1 VSPEDR
7 RTEDPG
13 DPTRWLALI
22 RLAALPVVFAG
33 ERLVEHPKLAGDP
46 FDAVLAATAVYALLA
61 FGASFTRRGRSVPGV
76 VWAVLDLGFIC
87 ALAYASGG
95 PFSEV
100 RYAFFVLPVGAAFL
114 LRPMLTALASV
125 AVVLAYIV
133 VSLPHPATRQGADL
147 DFVITQALYVAW
159 VGLAAVV
166 LSVILTRRGDRIDQ
180 LAALRGHL
188 VAEALDA
195 EDRERRRL
203 AEALHDDAIQ
213 NLLAARQELRE
224 AERGDTDGVKR
235 ARNVVDLT
243 VNQLRGA
250 VFELHPY
257 LLEQAGLPAA
267 LEAVAEEQGRRGRF
281 HSRVRVGP
289 DATGEHD
296 QLVLSL
302 ARELLVNAAK
312 HSGAE
317 EVTVA
322 LARTDGQL
330 MLEVA
335 DNGSGIAP
343 ERLGVAPAEGHIGLA
358 SCAQRVEALGGRFSV
373 APRPSG
379 GTRVRATLPMDQ
391 AEAKEAGGQGLEPR

>member
-1 VSPEDR
+1 MSPENR

-13 DPTRWLALI
+13 DPTRGLALI
-22 RLAALPVVFAG
+22 RLAALPVIFVG

-61 FGASFTRRGRSVPGV
+61 FVASLTRRGRAVPGV
-76 VWAVLDLGFIC
+76 AWALLDLAFIC
-87 ALAYASGG
+87 ALAYTSGG
-95 PFSEV
+95 PFSQV

-114 LRPMLTALASV
+114 LRPPLTVLASV
-125 AVVLAYIV
+125 AVVAAYV
-133 VSLPHPATRQGADL
+133 GVSLPHPATQHGADL
-147 DFVITQALYVAW
+147 EFVLTQALYVAW

-180 LAALRGHL
+180 LAALRGQL

-224 AERGDTDGVKR
+224 AERGDREGVKR
-235 ARNVVDLT
+235 ARGMVDLT
-243 VNQLRGA
+243 VDQLRGA

-267 LEAVAEEQGRRGRF
+267 LEAVAEQQGRRGRF
-281 HSRVRVGP
+281 HPRVRVGP
-289 DATGEHD
+289 DTGGEHD

-312 HSGAE
+312 HSGAG

-335 DNGSGIAP
+335 DDGSGISPDRLVIAP
-343 ERLGVAPAEGHIGLA
+343 TQGHIGLA

-373 APRPSG
+373 APRPRG
-379 GTRVRATLPMDQ
+379 GTRVRAMLPT
-391 AEAKEAGGQGLEPR
+391 E

>member
-1 VSPEDR
+1 VSAPELRVDDPVDPR
-7 RTEDPG
+7 RG
-13 DPTRWLALI
+13 LAVI
-22 RLAALPVVFAG
+22 RLAALPVIFAG

-46 FDAVLAATAVYALLA
+46 FDAVLAATAVYAVAA
-61 FGASFTRRGRSVPGV
+61 FVASRRPWGRVVPGL
-76 VWAVLDLGFIC
+76 VWAILDLAFIC
-87 ALAYASGG
+87 ALVYTSGG

-114 LRPMLTALASV
+114 LRPRETVIASV
-125 AVVLAYIV
+125 AVVGAYLA
-133 VSLPHPATRQGADL
+133 VSLPHPATQQGADVEFL
-147 DFVITQALYVAW
+147 ATQALYVGW

-166 LSVILTRRGDRIDQ
+166 LSIILTRRGDRIDQ
-180 LAALRGHL
+180 LAALRGQL

-203 AEALHDDAIQ
+203 AEALHDEAIQ

-224 AERGDTDGVKR
+224 AERGDSSSVDR
-235 ARNVVDLT
+235 ARGVVDLT
-243 VNQLRGA
+243 VEQLRGA
-250 VFELHPY
+250 VFDLHPY

-281 HSRVRVGP
+281 HPRVRVGP
-289 DATGEHD
+289 DTAGEHD

-312 HSGAE
+312 HSDAD

-322 LARTDGQL
+322 VARTDGQL

-335 DNGSGIAP
+335 DDGGGIRTDRLAQAP
-343 ERLGVAPAEGHIGLA
+343 SEGHIGLA

-373 APRPSG
+373 ASRPSG
-379 GTRVRATLPMDQ
+379 GTRVRATLPM
-391 AEAKEAGGQGLEPR
+391 E

>member
-1 VSPEDR
+1 VNGPPELRVDDPVDPR
-7 RTEDPG
+7 RG
-13 DPTRWLALI
+13 LAVI
-22 RLAALPVVFAG
+22 RLAALPVIFAG
-33 ERLVEHPKLAGDP
+33 ERLVEHPQLAGDP
-46 FDAVLAATAVYALLA
+46 FPVVLAATAVYAIAA
-61 FGASFTRRGRSVPGV
+61 FVASRRPWGKAVPGV
-76 VWAVLDLGFIC
+76 VWALLDLAFIC
-87 ALAYASGG
+87 ALVYTSGG

-100 RYAFFVLPVGAAFL
+100 RFAFFVLPVGAAFL
-114 LRPMLTALASV
+114 LRPRETVIASV
-125 AVVLAYIV
+125 AVVVAYV
-133 VSLPHPATRQGADL
+133 AVSLPHPATQQGADL
-147 DFVITQALYVAW
+147 EFIVTQALYVGW

-180 LAALRGHL
+180 LAALRGQL

-203 AEALHDDAIQ
+203 AEALHDEAIQ

-224 AERGDTDGVKR
+224 AELGDREGVHR
-235 ARNVVDLT
+235 ARGVVDLT
-243 VNQLRGA
+243 VDQLRGA
-250 VFELHPY
+250 VFDLHPY

-289 DATGEHD
+289 DTSGEHD

-312 HSGAE
+312 HSQAQ

-322 LARTDGQL
+322 VARTDGQL

-335 DNGSGIAP
+335 DDGNGIPADRLTEAP
-343 ERLGVAPAEGHIGLA
+343 GEGHIGLA

-373 APRPSG
+373 ASRPSG
-379 GTRVRATLPMDQ
+379 GTRVRATLP
-391 AEAKEAGGQGLEPR
+391 AE